1 MVTLERHRARL
12 GVKREGVHGV
22 GVQNDITD
30 VWVTD
35 NVATDMTKFC
45 KSVELLDDGGGD
57 SPSRRTVMFWLV
69 MCSGDGDEND

>member
-30 VWVTD
+30 VWLTD
-35 NVATDMTKFC
+35 NVATDMTKFR
-45 KSVELLDDGGGD
+45 KSVDGVI
-57 SPSRRTVMFWLV
+57 R
-69 MCSGDGDEND
+69 